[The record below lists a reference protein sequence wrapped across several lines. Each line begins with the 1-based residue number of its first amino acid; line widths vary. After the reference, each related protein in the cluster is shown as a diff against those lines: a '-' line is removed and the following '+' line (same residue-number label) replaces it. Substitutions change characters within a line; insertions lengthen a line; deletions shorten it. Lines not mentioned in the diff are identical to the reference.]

1 MLSQKNNSGRLFRVT
16 KKLRGKESGAA
27 LLETLVALA
36 ILGLVAVAF
45 LSGLSTAA
53 RATFIADEQATA
65 ESLGRSEIECVKSQE
80 YETAGQYQNRV
91 GQGFVM
97 PAGYTTDTTVNSI
110 DPDTGEP
117 ESPGN
122 DQGIQKITV
131 TVEHNGNSIIT
142 IEGYKVDR

>member
-1 MLSQKNNSGRLFRVT
+1 MN
-16 KKLRGKESGAA
+16 ESGAA

-91 GQGFVM
+91 QRYGFVM
-97 PAGYTTDTTVNSI
+97 PTGYTTDTTVNSI
-110 DPDTGEP
+110 DPDTGETVP
-117 ESPGN
+117 PGQ
-122 DQGIQKITV
+122 DRGIQKITV

-142 IEGYKVDR
+142 IEGYKVAR